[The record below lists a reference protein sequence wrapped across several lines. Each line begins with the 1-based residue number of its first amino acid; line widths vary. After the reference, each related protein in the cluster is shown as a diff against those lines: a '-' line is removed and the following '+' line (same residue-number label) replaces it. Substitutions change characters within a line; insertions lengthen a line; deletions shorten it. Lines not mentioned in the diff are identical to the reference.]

1 MTDYR
6 LDDGL
11 VTMASEPHASYSV
24 LTAGDDGWVGGWAV
38 GQRQ

>member
-6 LDDGL
+6 LDDRL
-11 VTMASEPHASYSV
+11 VAMAGEPQARDDV

-38 GQRQ
+38 GQR